1 MTTINSQTLQAVL
14 TAFDASSAQQLD
26 LKTNEFEI
34 HLNKTAGEIA
44 AGTPRTTQSTI
55 PEKTNEIATD
65 TNQQT
70 IKAPLVGIAYLAPKP
85 GADPFVQVG
94 DTIKVGQTVAVI
106 EAMKLINEV
115 PSTVAGK
122 VTRIIVTDETL
133 VEFGAPLIEVEVT
146 S

>member
-1 MTTINSQTLQAVL
+1 MTAINAQSLQDVL

-26 LKTNEFEI
+26 LKTNAFEI
-34 HLNKTAGEIA
+34 HLDKTAGEIA
-44 AGTPRTTQSTI
+44 TNTPTATQSI
-55 PEKTNEIATD
+55 MPEKTNDTATE
-65 TNQQT
+65 TNQQD

-85 GADPFVQVG
+85 GAAPFVQVG
-94 DTIKVGQTVAVI
+94 DIIKVGQTVAVI